1 MPCEEQVRVPIAQN
15 GRGSNFRVK
24 GVGVKIFEELAGE
37 PDREHEI
44 DSVVEAFRIECWR
57 CPEGC

>member
-37 PDREHEI
+37 P
-44 DSVVEAFRIECWR
+44 
-57 CPEGC
+57 G